1 MKKTILIPIWGLPSC
16 SGLLCFL
23 CLLGSSQDLLLGVI
37 FKGLFHP
44 FLLLVMTFFGLDGV
58 AAAVFFVLLSLISLL
73 LRFLCA

>member
-1 MKKTILIPIWGLPSC
+1 
-16 SGLLCFL
+16 
-23 CLLGSSQDLLLGVI
+23 LGSSQDLLLGVI

-44 FLLLVMTFFGLDGV
+44 LSLLVMTFFGLDGV